1 MSHSDFDTL
10 MNKLHARLDTRV
22 REEQTLHWAK
32 HHATLSKVA
41 SIVNDETDAP
51 LTDVING
58 IKTAWKKAF
67 DEIHVRHPMNGWEV
81 TASFCKETKS
91 FISAYYTHST
101 EMVVLSKRLEAL
113 FQAEV
118 IAATA

>member
-1 MSHSDFDTL
+1 MSQADFDTL

-81 TASFCKETKS
+81 TATFSKQEKS
-91 FISAYYTHST
+91 IKSDYYTNST
-101 EMVVLSKRLEAL
+101 EKVVISNRLEAIL
-113 FQAEV
+113 QS
-118 IAATA
+118 